1 MKEPEK
7 MNKENASTR
16 CLKGT
21 QKSIYILGLLSLS
34 LVLLVQIYNCLLHY
48 ANEPTYVETKIAS
61 QNKALFPAMTICAQ
75 NNRYNEDTLK
85 VIRKLFYQTIV

>member
-48 ANEPTYVETKIAS
+48 ANEPTYVETKIAP
-61 QNKALFPAMTICAQ
+61 QDKALFPAMTICAQ